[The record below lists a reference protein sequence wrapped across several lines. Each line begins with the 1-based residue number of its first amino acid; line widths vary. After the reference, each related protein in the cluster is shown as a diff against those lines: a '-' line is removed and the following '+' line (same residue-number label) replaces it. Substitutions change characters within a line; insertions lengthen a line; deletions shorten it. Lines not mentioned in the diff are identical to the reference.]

1 MYVLIQ
7 TVDRKEFVERT
18 FPHAYDV
25 LVYQEGGHYYAKD
38 RNGNVICTDS
48 PSACIQ
54 EAVDFVSAF
63 GGGKVLIG
71 SGIFKIDYTI
81 RPKSNITISGF
92 GNNTVL
98 LKTTNIDPNPDLRYR
113 VFYGNGVSNVVIE
126 DLVVDGNKDNLPWS
140 GTALDYHAVRFDNST
155 NIDIRNIV
163 VRYVKAGAGI
173 VIYKSRKVKIIGNRI
188 HDNGS
193 QADNLP
199 SDAIYVGHSTDVI
212 VAHNIVE
219 NVTDTGT
226 ACDNDNDV
234 IIIGNRYI
242 NTLSNGITWYNI
254 DNDPPLA
261 NRAVIMGNIIQGAV
275 RGIWLDVSPNSGAP
289 FAENAWI
296 VSNIILN
303 TAIGI
308 EIAGSK
314 NVFVEGNYID
324 TTSYAAIHTNNPYPT
339 NIRIKNNV
347 VVNGSVFGIGNEGN
361 VSDIEIVGNVLIN
374 NRYQIVPLLGII
386 RDNVGFPTRNSG
398 VAKFSGDGTTT
409 QFKIAHGL
417 VSTPGKVVATP
428 ASADAA
434 RNFYVTADSTYIYIN
449 YTTAPP
455 SGTDNVV
462 LYWYAEV

>member
-1 MYVLIQ
+1 LNLPLKKIS
-7 TVDRKEFVERT
+7 TEGWWPNSHD
-18 FPHAYDV
+18 A

-38 RNGNVICTDS
+38 RNGKVICVDS

-54 EAVDFVSAF
+54 EAVDFVSAL

-98 LKTTNIDPNPDLRYR
+98 LKTANIDPNPDLRYR

-140 GTALDYHAVRFDNST
+140 GTAWDYHAVRFDNST

-173 VIYKSRKVKIIGNRI
+173 VIKGGSKIRIIGNRV

-193 QADNLP
+193 QADKLP
-199 SDAIYVGHSTDVI
+199 SDAIYVGHATDVI
-212 VAHNIVE
+212 VAHNIAE

-242 NTLSNGITWYNI
+242 NTLANGITWYNI
-254 DNDPPLA
+254 NNNPPYS
-261 NRAVIMGNIIQGAV
+261 NRAVIMGNIIHGAE
-275 RGIWLDVSPNSGAP
+275 RGIWIDINRDSGAP

-303 TAIGI
+303 TTIGI
-308 EIAGSK
+308 EIARAK
-314 NVFVEGNYID
+314 NVFIEGNYID
-324 TTSYAAIHTNNPYPT
+324 TTSYAGIHTNNPNST

-374 NRYQIVPLLGII
+374 NKYQITPLKGII
-386 RDNVGFPTRNSG
+386 RDNIGFPTRNSG

-417 VSTPGKVVATP
+417 VTTPGKVVATP

-434 RNFYVTADSTYIYIN
+434 RNFYVTADSTNIYVN

-455 SGTDNVV
+455 AGTDNVV